1 MSGEGRR
8 RKIIGS
14 SVHLRILYSLASRV
28 GAVKNINKVVNGKR
42 KHAIKGMYK
51 RYIGAQKRNYIT

>member
-1 MSGEGRR
+1 MSGEGRH

-42 KHAIKGMYK
+42 KHAIKCIKGTLGHRK
-51 RYIGAQKRNYIT
+51 EII